1 MTETGTGRDGEGQA
15 RHMPEPDDLA
25 CCPVVE
31 LRRYMLKPGRRDEL
45 IALFDHHFLEGQEQH
60 GMQILGQFR
69 HRTDPDQFVWLR
81 GFPNMEARRRALQG
95 FYSGPIW
102 QEHGRAANDT
112 MIDSGN
118 VLLLKPVRA
127 TSELRCDS
135 AGRPAMNAPDAAGGI
150 ILATLYAF
158 GAPVDTPFVEFFETK
173 IAPVL
178 CAAGAVLLGYY
189 ITEPAENTFPQLPLR
204 EGEHV
209 FVWFASFADDEA
221 YAAYQMALAE
231 SSAWATSLVP
241 ALQGWQARPEEVLEL
256 VPTRRSLVRHRSA

>member
-1 MTETGTGRDGEGQA
+1 
-15 RHMPEPDDLA
+15 MPAPNDPA
-25 CCPVVE
+25 CRPVVE

-69 HRTDPDQFVWLR
+69 HRTDLDQFVWLR
-81 GFPNMEARRRALQG
+81 GFPDMEARRRALQG

-150 ILATLYAF
+150 LLPARYAF
-158 GAPVDTPFVEFFETK
+158 CAPVAPPFFSFFSTK
-173 IAPVL
+173 L
-178 CAAGAVLLGYY
+178 
-189 ITEPAENTFPQLPLR
+189 
-204 EGEHV
+204 
-209 FVWFASFADDEA
+209 
-221 YAAYQMALAE
+221 
-231 SSAWATSLVP
+231 
-241 ALQGWQARPEEVLEL
+241 
-256 VPTRRSLVRHRSA
+256 